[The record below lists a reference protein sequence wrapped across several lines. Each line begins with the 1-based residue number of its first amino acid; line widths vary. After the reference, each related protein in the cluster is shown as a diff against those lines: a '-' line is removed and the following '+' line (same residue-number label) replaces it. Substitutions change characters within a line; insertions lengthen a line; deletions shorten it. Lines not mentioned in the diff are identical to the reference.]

1 MGSDIAT
8 PWMGRPQ
15 HSKLR
20 VRWGGVPEFREG
32 APNSQTPPHN
42 PNGVTAWGLTSP
54 QNHTGGA
61 QNSQRESGGEPQTQ
75 GGPLKS
81 VITPQNP
88 RPPPK
93 RRSPIPH
100 TIDIYPH
107 FTPPNPQNPVGR
119 PQGGSPNPWEAPPK
133 RRCPY
138 KAPGGRGTHWGRGGL
153 AAATGGTCC
162 PSPGGGTGGG
172 EAPPGCRKGGLG
184 GVRFGGDPENP
195 PKKAGTH
202 CGGAP
207 GGPWLKGP
215 GLKGPM
221 GPAGPGGPPGPGPG
235 PTGHRGP

>member
-1 MGSDIAT
+1 M
-8 PWMGRPQ
+8 
-15 HSKLR
+15 
-20 VRWGGVPEFREG
+20 RWGGVPEFREG

-54 QNHTGGA
+54 QNPTGGA
-61 QNSQRESGGEPQTQ
+61 QNSQCESGGEPQTQ

-133 RRCPY
+133 RRCPH